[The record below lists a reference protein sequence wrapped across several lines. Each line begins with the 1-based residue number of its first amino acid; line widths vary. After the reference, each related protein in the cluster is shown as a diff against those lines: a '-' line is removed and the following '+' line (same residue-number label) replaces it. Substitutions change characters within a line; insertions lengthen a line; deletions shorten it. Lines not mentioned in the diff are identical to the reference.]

1 MGLIKQAKQN
11 MVAAEAKRAIE
22 EGRKVFVAKL
32 NPTLTSGSISGSL
45 GGVAE
50 MIEAIEDVG
59 WRLQALSSHA
69 EGHRPD
75 LVCLFRRSEE
85 PG

>member
-1 MGLIKQAKQN
+1 MGFIKQAKQN

-32 NPTLTSGSISGSL
+32 NPSLTSGSISGSL

-50 MIEAIEDVG
+50 MIEGIEEAG
-59 WRLQALSSHA
+59 WRLESFSSHA
-69 EGHRPD
+69 EGNRPD
-75 LVCLFRRSEE
+75 LVCLFRRA
-85 PG
+85 